1 MPSRF
6 SRPDLPSRIAANL
19 VVVAVTLL
27 LIQVFLVRIP
37 TYLAQKSMPSA
48 EVAPLA
54 GPDWVIQVET
64 ARPAGAHGAA
74 SGAVG
79 RGIPAAPDPH

>member
-1 MPSRF
+1 MSFRL
-6 SRPDLPSRIAANL
+6 SRPGPLYRLFANL
-19 VVVAVTLL
+19 LLVAVTFL
-27 LIQVFLVRIP
+27 LIQVFLVRLP
-37 TYLAQKSMPSA
+37 AYLAAKSAPSA

-54 GPDWVIQVET
+54 GPDWVTQVEA
-64 ARPAGAHGAA
+64 ARPAGTRGAG